1 MTENEFRIKHSSL
14 IEYYQYIEMRLKAI
28 CAGCLADEEKDWFSR
43 YEDYQSDPWGI
54 LTLKLKDIQ
63 KRIRIDYLSDND
75 FIKLDNM
82 RKERN
87 YWTHQCFGGIKPIVF
102 KKGELKN
109 SQYAINLENALRDA
123 VEWDEKLADLCQIVL
138 DACRNV

>member
-43 YEDYQSDPWGI
+43 YEDYQSDTWGS
-54 LTLKLKDIQ
+54 LTIKIKDIQ
-63 KRIRIDYLSDND
+63 KRIQIEYLSNND
-75 FIKLDNM
+75 FLELDKM
-82 RKERN
+82 RQERN
-87 YWTHQCFGGIKPIVF
+87 YWAHQCFGGEEPIIF

-109 SQYAINLENALRDA
+109 YKYAIRIENAFRDA
-123 VEWDEKLADLCQIVL
+123 IVWDEKLADICKIVL
-138 DACRNV
+138 VDRRNM